1 MLAAR
6 ETGSSLKRQPVHR
19 SELVF
24 AYGSNMDPAQM
35 RERCPE
41 SDLAWFV
48 AEARGWQLCFP
59 RYAKK
64 RRCAVGSIVR
74 NENES
79 VWGVVFTVARRD
91 LERLDRFEG
100 KGYTRGLI
108 DIVDQQGRQVTV
120 WTYFAKPDGPPTKEL
135 PSREYI
141 DLYMRGAE
149 YFGLPERYLEFLRSI
164 PTAPDSR

>member
-1 MLAAR
+1 M
-6 ETGSSLKRQPVHR
+6 HR

-59 RYAKK
+59 RFAEK
-64 RRCAVGSIVR
+64 RRCAVGSIVKKQ
-74 NENES
+74 NAS
-79 VWGVVFTVARRD
+79 VWGVVFTVTRRD

-100 KGYTRGLI
+100 KGYTRGP
-108 DIVDQQGRQVTV
+108 VDLVDEQGHQVTA
-120 WTYFAKPDGPPTKEL
+120 WTYFAEPDEPPTKAR
-135 PSREYI
+135 PSRAYI
-141 DLYMRGAE
+141 DLYVRGAE
-149 YFGLPERYLEFLRSI
+149 YFGLPEKYLEFLRSI
-164 PTAPDSR
+164 PTAAEKG